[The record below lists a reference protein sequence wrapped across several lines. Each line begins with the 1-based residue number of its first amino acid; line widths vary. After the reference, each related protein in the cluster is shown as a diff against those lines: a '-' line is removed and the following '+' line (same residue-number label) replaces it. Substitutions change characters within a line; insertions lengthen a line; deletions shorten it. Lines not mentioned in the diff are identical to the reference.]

1 MQMQKYYPK
10 GRPKR
15 EGKLV
20 FTNVLLVYDKEIEEI
35 IKDVKYSL
43 ERCKIRIG
51 VQCIQYPE
59 VMKIGYIL
67 FLTSKV
73 DIVE

>member
-1 MQMQKYYPK
+1 MQKYYPK

-15 EGKLV
+15 EGRLV
-20 FTNVLLVYDKEIEEI
+20 FTNVLLVYDEEIEEI

-73 DIVE
+73 GIVE

>member
-1 MQMQKYYPK
+1 MQKYYPK

-15 EGKLV
+15 EGRLV
-20 FTNVLLVYDKEIEEI
+20 FTNVLLVYNEEIEEI

-43 ERCKIRIG
+43 ERYKIRIG